1 MPLPRLSGTAHQLQL
16 CQRAAGEH
24 LEGVMALSLVIRWPC
39 SRERWHTALQGAGR
53 RGSKAKA
60 APDASFSPR
69 AFSWE
74 DEGGLRWLQVPSP
87 HPSAAHAAFRGFHN

>member
-1 MPLPRLSGTAHQLQL
+1 MPLPQLSGTARQLQL

-39 SRERWHTALQGAGR
+39 SRERWHTTLQGAGR

-74 DEGGLRWLQVPSP
+74 DEGGVKVAAGALTPPQRGTRGVSWLP
-87 HPSAAHAAFRGFHN
+87 